1 MNRDHHED
9 KKRFFLGSEVLSDLR
24 EEEMDALLCNA
35 TTRELVPGEP
45 VWRQG
50 DLIDALILVKE
61 GEIEISSADGEHSKS
76 HLFGPPPPRA
86 YRTIPHQGSRHG
98 CLTAACLPLV
108 AAQHPQ
114 HSPVASLPWG
124 QPPGAPSTAQGSTCA
139 IPS

>member
-35 TTRELVPGEP
+35 TTRELAPGEP

-76 HLFGPPPPRA
+76 RLFGPPRHRRA
-86 YRTIPHQGSRHG
+86 HTAPYRTKDLG
-98 CLTAACLPLV
+98 TAV
-108 AAQHPQ
+108 
-114 HSPVASLPWG
+114 
-124 QPPGAPSTAQGSTCA
+124 
-139 IPS
+139 